1 MENLQVS
8 DAGDKKPAKNY
19 KRFRV
24 RYTATVNITCYV
36 AAPSKDAVEKRIKK
50 GIYWDQFAIDP
61 CERGDILECI
71 SEYEEAVITHVRSED
86 PGDQLLIDAEG
97 NILKQV
103 ESKYGHPIHGDV
115 NPMSDEYGYIDPTK
129 HLIDDYSSTVRWK
142 RMLPYDY
149 AERRK
154 MREELSA
161 INPLAVGAF
170 KRAGFVT
177 IEDLAE
183 KTEKEL
189 LKQRHVGRKAIKEL
203 KVILDELGYKL
214 GGNN

>member
-1 MENLQVS
+1 MESQQVS
-8 DAGDKKPAKNY
+8 DAGDKNPSKKY
-19 KRFRV
+19 KRYRV
-24 RYTATVNITCYV
+24 RYTATVDITCYV

-50 GIYWDQFAIDP
+50 GIYWDQFAIYP

-71 SEYEEAVITHVRSED
+71 DDDKALITHVGSED

-97 NILKQV
+97 EILKQL

-115 NPMSDEYGYIDPTK
+115 NPMSDEYGYINPSK

-142 RMLPYDY
+142 RMLSYEY

-189 LKQRHVGRKAIKEL
+189 LKHRHVGRKAIKEL
-203 KVILDELGYKL
+203 KVILDELGYTF
-214 GGNN
+214 GGDN